1 MRIRLALATVLAM
14 GAVALALPQPAGAT
28 HPRDLKIPT
37 IAVQVP
43 EYQEIALSNGMTGF
57 FLEDHEI
64 PVIEIYMLVSTSRVP
79 KEKTGLAD
87 LATWAIRN
95 GGTKAWPPDRI
106 NEELEFVAAQVE
118 FGGGGRG
125 GPMRAIPEATAG
137 SPGGGQTVGVR
148 VNCLTKDL
156 DLCLTILG
164 DLLRS
169 PALPPDKIELRR
181 ATMIEN
187 IRRENDEPR
196 GVAFREI
203 RKILYGDHPMAWR
216 ATEESV
222 GAITRD
228 DVVAFHQTYFR
239 PNNVIVGISGDVTK
253 DEIVA
258 ALEKAFTGW
267 EPAPV
272 TIEPEPELALSFS
285 PSVNYILK
293 DTNQA
298 VICMGHLGLNRRD
311 ENRPAVALMNYILG
325 GGSFSSRIM
334 QRVRS
339 DEGLAYDASS
349 YYGDDPWT
357 YGTFMAT
364 SQTKNDAVGRAATLM
379 VDIIR
384 EMRDQGPT
392 AEELAKAKDAYLN
405 AQAFEYESTARVVQQ
420 LVRLRWEGMP
430 LDTPQRDVETIAGLT
445 LEDVRKAAAEYLHPD
460 GMAILFVGDEA
471 QFDMPLSTFGEVRT
485 IELAQ

>member
-1 MRIRLALATVLAM
+1 
-14 GAVALALPQPAGAT
+14 
-28 HPRDLKIPT
+28 
-37 IAVQVP
+37 
-43 EYQEIALSNGMTGF
+43 
-57 FLEDHEI
+57 
-64 PVIEIYMLVSTSRVP
+64 
-79 KEKTGLAD
+79 
-87 LATWAIRN
+87 
-95 GGTKAWPPDRI
+95 
-106 NEELEFVAAQVE
+106 
-118 FGGGGRG
+118 
-125 GPMRAIPEATAG
+125 MRAIPEAQAG

-169 PALPPDKIELRR
+169 PAFPPDKIELRR
-181 ATMIEN
+181 AMMIEN

-203 RKILYGDHPMAWR
+203 RKVLYGDHPMAWR

-228 DVVAFHQTYFR
+228 DLVAFHQTYFR

-258 ALEKAFTGW
+258 ALEKALTGW

-272 TIEPEPELALSFS
+272 TIEPEPDLALDFA
-285 PSVNYILK
+285 PSVSYVRK
-293 DTNQA
+293 DLNQA

-311 ENRPAVALMNYILG
+311 ANRPAVALMNYILG

-339 DEGLAYDASS
+339 DEGLAYHASS
-349 YYGDDPWT
+349 SYGDDPWT
-357 YGTFMAT
+357 YGTFTAT
-364 SQTKNDAVGRAATLM
+364 SQTKSDAAGRAATLM
-379 VDIIR
+379 IDIIR
-384 EMRDQGPT
+384 EMRDSGPT

-405 AQAFEYESTARVVQQ
+405 TQAFEYESKARVVQQ

-430 LDTPQRDVETIAGLT
+430 LDTPKRDIEAITNLTI
-445 LEDVRKAAAEYLHPD
+445 EDVRRAAAEYLHPD
-460 GMAILFVGDEA
+460 GMAILFVGDEST
-471 QFDMPLSTFGEVRT
+471 FDMPLSTFGDVRT
-485 IELAQ
+485 IELPE